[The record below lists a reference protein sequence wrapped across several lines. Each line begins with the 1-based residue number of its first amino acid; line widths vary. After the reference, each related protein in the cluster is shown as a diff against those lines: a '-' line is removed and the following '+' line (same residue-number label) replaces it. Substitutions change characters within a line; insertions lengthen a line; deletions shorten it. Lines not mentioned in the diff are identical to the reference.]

1 MNWISVKDKPFPKDR
16 PFLVYAY
23 SENKFNPPH
32 SRSYFCVV
40 QIEDYGD
47 GNPFMTSPSVSGYEW
62 QFDFNE
68 KDITHWSEL
77 EKPQE

>member
-16 PFLVYAY
+16 PFLVYSYY
-23 SENKFNPPH
+23 SDDY
-32 SRSYFCVV
+32 STSSYFCVV
-40 QIEDYGD
+40 ELEDHGEA
-47 GNPFMTSPSVSGYEW
+47 GHFITSPNVSGYEW
-62 QFDFNE
+62 EFDFNE